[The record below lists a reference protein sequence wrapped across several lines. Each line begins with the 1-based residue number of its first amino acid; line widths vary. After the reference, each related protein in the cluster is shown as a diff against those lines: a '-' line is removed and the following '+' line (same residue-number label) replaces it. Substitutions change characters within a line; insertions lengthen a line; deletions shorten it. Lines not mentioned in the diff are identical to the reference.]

1 MDESFWAMS
10 NITASNPKMLEQFL
24 MLVPTG
30 SDKLTAFDRIVDH
43 CFLSLQEISSN
54 KTVFIESMYV
64 LVNFLTTCSNNS
76 LSEIRNDMVIEI
88 LVEALQS

>member
-1 MDESFWAMS
+1 
-10 NITASNPKMLEQFL
+10 MLEQFL
-24 MLVPTG
+24 LLVPSG

-64 LVNFLTTCSNNS
+64 LVNFLTTCSNDS

-88 LVEALQS
+88 LVEAI

>member
-24 MLVPTG
+24 QLVPTG